1 MFYIH
6 GCWNVHLTFSR
17 SRLRNGFCFAYLFT
31 NIQTTGIETDQG
43 IQWLDEAIM
52 SKVAN
57 ADLSTLLL

>member
-17 SRLRNGFCFAYLFT
+17 SRLRTRFYSAYLFT

-52 SKVAN
+52 SKVTN
-57 ADLSTLLL
+57 ADLSTLFL